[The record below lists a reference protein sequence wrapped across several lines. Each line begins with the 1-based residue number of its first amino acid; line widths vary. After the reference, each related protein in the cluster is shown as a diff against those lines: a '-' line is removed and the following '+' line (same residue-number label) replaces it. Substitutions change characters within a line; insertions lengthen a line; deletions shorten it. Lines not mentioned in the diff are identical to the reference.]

1 VHVHVLNRILAT
13 LLALALFLGGL
24 LAVVEIVLAAID
36 RPAWLIP
43 HRQWSSWLREQTFTG
58 GIVRA
63 VLIGLAV
70 LGLLLL
76 VAALRR
82 GKPGSLQLPARTEGV
97 RVSAS
102 RRGIERSLATSARR
116 TDGVRSARAKARRRR
131 VRVKA
136 STGLRSTAELQQP
149 VTAAVT
155 TRLEELGLTSVL
167 RPRVT
172 VSQESSR

>member
-1 VHVHVLNRILAT
+1 VHLLNRVLAT

-24 LAVVEIVLAAID
+24 LAVVEIVLAALD

-43 HRQWSSWLREQTFTG
+43 HQQWNGWLGEQTFSD

-63 VLIGLAV
+63 ALIGLVV

-76 VAALRR
+76 ITALRR
-82 GKPGSLQLPARTEGV
+82 GKPGALRLPGRTDGV

-102 RRGIERSLATSARR
+102 RRGIERSLATAARR
-116 TDGVRSARAKARRRR
+116 ADGVRAARAKARRRS

-136 STGLRSTAELQQP
+136 TTALRSTGDLQQP
-149 VTAAVT
+149 VTTVVT
-155 TRLEELGLTSVL
+155 ERLDQLGLSGVL

-172 VSQESSR
+172 VSGEKSR

>member
-1 VHVHVLNRILAT
+1 MHLLNRLLAT

-24 LAVVEIVLAAID
+24 LAVAEIVLAALD
-36 RPAWLIP
+36 RPAWLVP
-43 HRQWSSWLREQTFTG
+43 HERWSGWLREQTFTA

-63 VLIGLAV
+63 ALIGLAL

-76 VAALRR
+76 IAALRR
-82 GKPGSLQLPARTEGV
+82 GKPGALQLPARTDGV

-102 RRGIERSLATSARR
+102 RRGIERSLATAARR
-116 TDGVRSARAKARRRR
+116 ADGVRSARVRARRRS

-136 STGLRSTAELQQP
+136 RTALRSTDDLQQP

-155 TRLEELGLTSVL
+155 ERLDQLGLAGVL

-172 VSQESSR
+172 VSRESAR

>member
-1 VHVHVLNRILAT
+1 VHLLNRLLAT

-24 LAVVEIVLAAID
+24 LAVAEIVLAALG
-36 RPAWLIP
+36 RPAWLAP
-43 HRQWSSWLREQTFTG
+43 HQQWSSWLREQTFSD

-63 VLIGLAV
+63 ALIGLAL

-76 VAALRR
+76 IAALRR
-82 GKPGSLQLPARTEGV
+82 GKPGALRLPARTDGT

-102 RRGIERSLATSARR
+102 RRGIERSLATAARR
-116 TDGVRSARAKARRRR
+116 ADGVRDARARARRRS

-136 STGLRSTAELQQP
+136 TTALRSTDDLRQP
-149 VTAAVT
+149 VTATVT
-155 TRLEELGLTSVL
+155 ERLEQLGLAGVL

-172 VSQESSR
+172 VSRESAR

>member
-1 VHVHVLNRILAT
+1 VHLLNRIIAT

-24 LAVVEIVLAAID
+24 LAVAEIILAALD
-36 RPAWLIP
+36 RPAWLVP
-43 HRQWSSWLREQTFTG
+43 HQQWNSWLGGQTFSG

-63 VLIGLAV
+63 ALVGLVL

-76 VAALRR
+76 IAALRR
-82 GKPGSLQLPARTEGV
+82 GQPGALRLPGRTDGV

-102 RRGIERSLATSARR
+102 RRGIERSLATAARR
-116 TDGVRSARAKARRRR
+116 ADGVRAARARARRRS

-136 STGLRSTAELQQP
+136 KTALRSTGDLQQP

-155 TRLEELGLTSVL
+155 ERLDQLGLSRVL

-172 VSQESSR
+172 VSGEKSR

>member
-1 VHVHVLNRILAT
+1 VSIVNRVLAT

-24 LAVVEIVLAAID
+24 LAVVEIVLAALD
-36 RPAWLIP
+36 RPAWLVP
-43 HRQWSSWLREQTFTG
+43 HQEWSGWLRDQDFTG

-63 VLIGLAV
+63 GLIGLVV

-82 GKPGSLQLPARTEGV
+82 GKPGSLRLPARTDGV

-116 TDGVRSARAKARRRR
+116 TDAVRSAHAKARRRT
-131 VRVKA
+131 VRIKA
-136 STGLRSTAELQQP
+136 STGLRSSAELQQP

-155 TRLEELGLTSVL
+155 TRLEELGLAGVL

-172 VSQESSR
+172 ISQESSR

>member
-1 VHVHVLNRILAT
+1 MHLLNRLLAT

-24 LAVVEIVLAAID
+24 LAVVEIVLAALG
-36 RPAWLIP
+36 RPAWLVP
-43 HRQWSSWLREQTFTG
+43 HQQWSSWLGEQTFSD

-63 VLIGLAV
+63 ALIGLAL

-82 GKPGSLQLPARTEGV
+82 GKPGALRLPARTEGV

-102 RRGIERSLATSARR
+102 RRGIERSLATAARR
-116 TDGVRSARAKARRRR
+116 ADGVRAARARARRRS

-136 STGLRSTAELQQP
+136 TTALRSTDDLQQP
-149 VTAAVT
+149 VTATVT
-155 TRLEELGLTSVL
+155 ERLEQLGLAGVL

-172 VSQESSR
+172 VSRESAR